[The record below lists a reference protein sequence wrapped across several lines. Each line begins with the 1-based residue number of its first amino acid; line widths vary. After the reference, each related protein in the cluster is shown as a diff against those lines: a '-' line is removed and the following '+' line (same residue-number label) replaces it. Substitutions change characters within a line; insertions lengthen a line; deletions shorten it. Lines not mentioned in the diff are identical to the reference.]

1 MNKKTIKD
9 SLLSLLTGICL
20 YMATSLLLNPK
31 MVELKATWALFY
43 GDF

>member
-1 MNKKTIKD
+1 MNKENLKD
-9 SLLSLLTGICL
+9 SLLSVLTGVFL
-20 YMATSLLLNPK
+20 YIAVSLLLNPK